1 MRYRKC
7 LYEIF
12 NNDVR
17 HLIGSRGEVTTLL
30 RNRMTQKKIGMRE
43 GIEEFA
49 ILGLER
55 RGDLPIRKSQTLQ
68 NGLVSD
74 LRLIV
79 LHNSH

>member
-30 RNRMTQKKIGMRE
+30 RNRMTKKKIGMRE
-43 GIEEFA
+43 GVEELRFSAWNVGA
-49 ILGLER
+49 IFQSEN
-55 RGDLPIRKSQTLQ
+55 RKPCK